1 MLKHTLKMTLI
12 ALGLVSSVSAFAQ
25 SSDQMVW
32 VINTFTMN
40 EGENPETVANL
51 QLELVQN
58 VKMKWNGFI
67 SQQTLISQD
76 KKTVST
82 IEVYN
87 NFDTLKA
94 IASNEKLVEYRH
106 KIQQYAQ
113 MNPVVYQLVGSSIK
127 EQK

>member
-1 MLKHTLKMTLI
+1 MLKHILKMTLI

-58 VKMKWNGFI
+58 VKMKWSGFI

-94 IASNEKLVEYRH
+94 IASNETLVEYRH

-113 MNPVVYQLVGSSIK
+113 MNPVVYQLVGSSTK